1 MLEGGIMRQV
11 QGGYN
16 TYGFTI
22 GILMLESR
30 FPRIPGDTGNASSF
44 RYPVRLRPVKGTNY
58 QRLILDQDPALLQ
71 PFIDAALDLQAEG
84 VRAITTN
91 CGFLALFQRQLAGA
105 LSVPIFTSSLM
116 LVPMLASMLGPGK
129 KVGIITADASAL
141 GEAHFRGVGWSADD
155 YPIAVIGMQDETLF
169 NAVVSDKRLA
179 FDVDRMQAEMV
190 SVAERLVADHPDVGI
205 ILFECTNMPPYAHAV
220 QQAVGLPVYHIFS
233 LIDLVH
239 QSFHWQ
245 PFEGTM

>member
-1 MLEGGIMRQV
+1 MRLVRGGH
-11 QGGYN
+11 N

-44 RYPVRLRPVKGTNY
+44 AYPVRLRPVSGANY
-58 QRLILDQDPALLQ
+58 RRLVNEQDPALLQ

-91 CGFLALFQRQLAGA
+91 CGFLALFQRELAGA

-116 LVPMLASMLGPGK
+116 LVPMLSSMLGPGK
-129 KVGIITADASAL
+129 RVGIMTADASAL
-141 GEAHFRGVGWSADD
+141 GEAHFQGVGWSARD
-155 YPIAVIGMQDETLF
+155 YPVAIAGMQDAPLF
-169 NAVVSDKRLA
+169 NAVVSDNRLA
-179 FDVDRMQAEMV
+179 FDVGQMQAEIV
-190 SVAERLVADHPDVGI
+190 SVAKRLVAEHPDVGI

-220 QQAVGLPVYHIFS
+220 QEVVGLPIFHILS
-233 LIDLVH
+233 LIDMVYQSLH
-239 QSFHWQ
+239 QQ
-245 PFEGTM
+245 PFQGTM